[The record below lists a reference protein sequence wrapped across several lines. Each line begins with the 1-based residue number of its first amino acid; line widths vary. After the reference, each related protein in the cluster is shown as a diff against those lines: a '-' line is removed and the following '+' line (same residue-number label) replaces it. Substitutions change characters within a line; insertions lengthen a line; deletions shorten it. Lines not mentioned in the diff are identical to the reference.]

1 MGWVAVERKKAREQH
16 SHTQRFAR
24 RRFAKAARRKQLL
37 PGIHH
42 HKFTIPILVRLVF
55 VTAGNTT
62 LCSASKLSIL
72 GRTKKAAKNQTN
84 KTPSSSPLFHPSSS
98 FTLPPLSP
106 FFFSL
111 SLLLFELPLFS
122 SLSPHFSPLLVT
134 HSLIST

>member
-62 LCSASKLSIL
+62 LCSTSKLSIL
-72 GRTKKAAKNQTN
+72 GRTSAKNQTN

-98 FTLPPLSP
+98 FTLPLFHP
-106 FFFSL
+106 FFFL
-111 SLLLFELPLFS
+111 FLLFLSSISFKLLFLTRDIRFYS
-122 SLSPHFSPLLVT
+122 SLMYQNNE
-134 HSLIST
+134 

>member
-98 FTLPPLSP
+98 FTLPLFHP
-106 FFFSL
+106 FFF
-111 SLLLFELPLFS
+111 LFLFFS
-122 SLSPHFSPLLVT
+122 SNSLFSPLFHPT
-134 HSLIST
+134 FPPFSLPTLS